1 MRQVTLR
8 IPEELHELL
17 AEAAAK
23 QGWSVNTFATSALL
37 KAVRAPTQAAWRQMV
52 NDSHRAAGFKG
63 LSAEVLESMRT
74 MTGDESDDGQ

>member
-17 AEAAAK
+17 ADAAAK
-23 QGWSVNTFATSALL
+23 QGWSVNTFATSVLL
-37 KAVRAPTQAAWRQMV
+37 KSVRAPTHSAWRQMV

-63 LSAEVLESMRT
+63 LPAEALERMRT
-74 MTGDESDDGQ
+74 MTGDESGDE